1 MYKGSAH
8 CKLSSPI
15 LGHIHKPTSVPPIP
29 SVLSPLRTF
38 HFAPS
43 TSYLPPES
51 NNPPN
56 VLNII
61 YTIPNRMP
69 LLFHSPTP
77 FDLDTTIVSLVLPS
91 LPWSFQ
97 IAFDPSKGYVH
108 KTQKS
113 EMGDDDFISHWALT
127 LGHTAPQSPS
137 EGSDASSF

>member
-1 MYKGSAH
+1 
-8 CKLSSPI
+8 
-15 LGHIHKPTSVPPIP
+15 
-29 SVLSPLRTF
+29 
-38 HFAPS
+38 
-43 TSYLPPES
+43 
-51 NNPPN
+51 
-56 VLNII
+56 
-61 YTIPNRMP
+61 MP